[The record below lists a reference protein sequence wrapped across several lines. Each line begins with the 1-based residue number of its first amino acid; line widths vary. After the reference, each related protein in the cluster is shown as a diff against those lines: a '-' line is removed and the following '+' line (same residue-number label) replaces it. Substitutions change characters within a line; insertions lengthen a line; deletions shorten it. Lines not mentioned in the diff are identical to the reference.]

1 MPEIVNHNEWRIIGL
16 SRSGNHAVINWLL
29 AHLDGRY
36 CFLNCVEPKYNP
48 FECAR
53 PLGSGDLYQV
63 NYDGFELRAEQQ
75 GMHSRKDY
83 LLYSY
88 EDCFLGLLR
97 HRPSEAWH
105 DAWVGPSKARRDLLI
120 LRDPFNL
127 FASRIHFGL
136 DQIPHH
142 RALGIWKQHAREAL
156 GIRRYLPASRLCI
169 SYNRWVTSEQYR
181 REIADQLGLH
191 FTDAA
196 IDEVPTTAGGS
207 SFDGLTHRGNASEM
221 KVLDRWREFANDEDF
236 WRLFD
241 EETIRL
247 STELFGPPPTE
258 SEFSPLQSE
267 GEALES

>member
-1 MPEIVNHNEWRIIGL
+1 MPEIINRNEWRIIGL

-29 AHLDGRY
+29 AHLEGRF
-36 CFLNCVEPKYNP
+36 CFLNCVEPKHNP

-53 PLGSGDLYQV
+53 PMGSGALYQI
-63 NYDGFELRAEQQ
+63 NYDQFDLQAEQQ
-75 GMHSRKDY
+75 GVHSPKDY

-97 HRPSEAWH
+97 HAPSEVCH
-105 DAWVGPSKARRDLLI
+105 DRWVGPSGQRRDLLI

-142 RALGIWKQHAREAL
+142 RALGIWKQHARDAL
-156 GIRRYLPASRLCI
+156 GIRRYLPASRLWI
-169 SYNRWVTSEQYR
+169 SYNRWVTSERYR
-181 REIADQLGLH
+181 REIAGQLGLS

-196 IDEVPTTAGGS
+196 IDEVADTAGGS
-207 SFDGLTHRGNASEM
+207 SFDGLKHHRNASKM
-221 KVLDRWREFANDEDF
+221 KVLERWREFADDEDY

-247 STELFGPPPTE
+247 STALFGPPPRERELSSQAE
-258 SEFSPLQSE
+258 SEGVPLN
-267 GEALES
+267 